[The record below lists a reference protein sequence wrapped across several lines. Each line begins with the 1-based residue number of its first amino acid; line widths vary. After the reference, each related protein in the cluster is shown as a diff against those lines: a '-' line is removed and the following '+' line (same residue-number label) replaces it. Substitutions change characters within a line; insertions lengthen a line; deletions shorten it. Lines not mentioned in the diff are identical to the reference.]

1 MIFYYTFII
10 ITFINLNFIIPQ
22 NPLML
27 KEFQIF
33 RVLVSV
39 CRFKKSEQN
48 TTEVA
53 HDYDNNDVRVME
65 W

>member
-1 MIFYYTFII
+1 M
-10 ITFINLNFIIPQ
+10 FINLNFIIPQ

-33 RVLVSV
+33 SVFVSV
-39 CRFKKSEQN
+39 CRFKESEQN

-53 HDYDNNDVRVME
+53 HGYDNNNVRIME
-65 W
+65 